1 MRALF
6 LSELVRVDRVSCKT
20 FKNLCNI
27 RFSPS
32 LTLIAFRLLTEISGL
47 VKSTSS
53 SYTDRRRISRSEVFL
68 IMKWRASRVVGY
80 SASRRWSNDKAAVAL
95 GKSIDDFGGLFL
107 DFVFSHSSVDMRSNL
122 RMEMS
127 SSGSS
132 GSEASI
138 TKTLNEHQTVI

>member
-1 MRALF
+1 
-6 LSELVRVDRVSCKT
+6 
-20 FKNLCNI
+20 
-27 RFSPS
+27 
-32 LTLIAFRLLTEISGL
+32 
-47 VKSTSS
+47 
-53 SYTDRRRISRSEVFL
+53 
-68 IMKWRASRVVGY
+68 MKWRASRVVGY